1 MYSKIKAVVLFHGKL
16 FENSQVIN
24 VLTGH
29 LLSVYLFYLES
40 DGLAISGETFD
51 VPNQQTHL
59 VIGFWM

>member
-1 MYSKIKAVVLFHGKL
+1 M
-16 FENSQVIN
+16 ENSQVIN
-24 VLTGH
+24 VSTGH

-59 VIGFWM
+59 IIGFWM